1 MMKKLIALLAA
12 LLMVFSFTATAEEA
26 QYTIGICQLV
36 QHDALDNAT
45 RGFMDV
51 LTEKL
56 GEQVRFNLQN
66 ASGDSATCISIAN
79 AFIAEEVD
87 LIMANATQALQA
99 VYAATGDIPILG
111 TSITDYA
118 AALDMDE
125 WTGVTG
131 VNVSGASDLAPLAD
145 QAELIRRI
153 FPNER
158 NIGLLYCS
166 AEANSEYQAT
176 IMKGLLTAMG
186 YNCTDFTFTDTN
198 DVFSVTH
205 SACAASDVIFI
216 PTDNTVATCKEV
228 ILNAVETEGTPVIGA
243 DKDVCAV
250 CGVATL
256 SADYYDLGRVTGE
269 MAYEVLVNSAD
280 ISAMP
285 VRFSPTF
292 TKVYNPELCTLL
304 GVEIPEDF
312 EAIS

>member
-1 MMKKLIALLAA
+1 MKKLIALLTA
-12 LLMVFSFTATAEEA
+12 LLLVFTFTATAEEA
-26 QYTIGICQLV
+26 QYNIGICQLV

-45 RGFMDV
+45 RGFMDI

-56 GEQVRFNLQN
+56 GDKVRFNVQN

-87 LIMANATQALQA
+87 LILANATQALQA

-145 QAELIRRI
+145 QAELIRQI
-153 FPNER
+153 FPAPR
-158 NIGLLYCS
+158 SIGLLYCS

-228 ILNAVETEGTPVIGA
+228 IRNAVETELTPIIGA
-243 DKDVCAV
+243 DEDVCAV

-269 MAYEVLVNSAD
+269 MAYEVLVNGAD
-280 ISAMP
+280 VSAMP
-285 VRFSPTF
+285 VRFSPAF
-292 TKVYNPELCTLL
+292 TKVYNPELCALL
-304 GVEIPEDF
+304 GVEIPEGF
-312 EAIS
+312 EAIG